1 VALITNNISGSSSN
15 ASKIGVT
22 GSVIIANQPDAT
34 FPPIGTDV
42 VFFVSGSTGG
52 VDKSVFG
59 GDMVVSGAVSLFGDT
74 LQMTGSILVSGNIN
88 LDGVFRGG
96 YKTFA
101 VNDYAHVEGT
111 TTFAADVYTVILSTN
126 TLDNALE
133 VIDASLFNVGDRIAY
148 VYNASG
154 NNNFVHITDVT
165 SVDLMLNAVTASN
178 VVSINS
184 SAFNALALSTGISSS
199 YNPIGTI
206 SIEPPTVGKSILIN
220 LSAVNNTQTFAHAEG
235 SYTMAIGVNSHAE
248 GRKSMAVGSH
258 SHAEGAGTLAYDD
271 GCHAEGIFS
280 RATGYS
286 SHAEGSYTIAEGDYS
301 HAEGYGTL
309 TNGSYAHAEGS
320 YTIAEGDYS
329 HAEGYN
335 TTASGNFGSHAEGS
349 GTTASGSRSHAE
361 GNSTTASGTNS
372 HAEGNGSVASDE
384 NSHAEGNDTLA
395 NNFAAHAEGN
405 QTKATGYAAHAE
417 GDISEATGDTSH
429 AEGVSF
435 ARGDYSH
442 SEGFSTI
449 ASGTYS
455 HVGGLETIASGT
467 AQTVIG
473 QYNLRDNNFSLFV
486 VGNGTADDNANRSD
500 VFRVNQSDV
509 QMTGSVLQRNSGV
522 STIGIMGN
530 DAGVATT
537 RGTDVFLFVSGTI
550 GSRDTTTRGTSLFGG
565 DMVISGTLA
574 AAGDILEVTGS
585 VKATL
590 GLSGSLTRLT
600 DGTSYLKAGTN
611 ISVTTGSN
619 GSVTITNTF
628 VQVDD
633 FFDSTTAGSAYTTGS
648 FAFRGQE
655 SIDSPIDKGNDVFF
669 YVSGSK
675 ASQGTS
681 TVGVAL
687 FGGDLVVSGNLIAQ
701 GDTLEMSGTLK
712 VTEGISGSLTKLDD
726 GTSYLIAG
734 TNMSIVTGSN
744 GAVTISNVFVQT
756 EDFFDSTTAGSVYTT
771 GSFAFRG
778 LESID
783 SPIDKGS
790 DVFFYVSGSGAT
802 KGTSTAGV
810 ALFGGDVV
818 ISGTLYG
825 GSPLKIGSE
834 LQITAGLSGS
844 LTKLTDGT
852 SYLIAGTNIS
862 VVTGSNGSVTI
873 SNTFTQVDDFFD
885 SSTAGALYTTG
896 SVAFRG
902 NETSVNSPDDKGPDV
917 FFYVSGS
924 IGGTGVDDKKALF
937 GGDVVISGSL
947 SLGSGVDLPTGIVNL
962 DGGNPGSATV
972 TNSLVKTTSMIFLTK
987 QANTNTTAGPPVVSA
1002 KSAGTFTITTNFNG
1016 DADPVAFLIIN
1027 PSNS

>member
-1 VALITNNISGSSSN
+1 MALITNNISGSSSN

-101 VNDYAHVEGT
+101 VNDYTHVEGS
-111 TTFAADVYTVILSTN
+111 TTFAADVYTVILGTN

-133 VIDASLFNVGDRIAY
+133 VVDASLFNVGDRIAY

-154 NNNFVHITDVT
+154 NNNFVHIAEVVN
-165 SVDLMLNAVTASN
+165 VDTILNAVTASS

-184 SAFNALALSTGISSS
+184 SAFNALALSSTQVAG
-199 YNPIGTI
+199 YNNIGTI
-206 SIEPPTVGKSILIN
+206 SIEPPTVGQSILIN
-220 LSAVNNTQTFAHAEG
+220 LSANNSETFAHAEG
-235 SYTMAIGVNSHAE
+235 SYTMAIGINSHAE
-248 GRKSMAVGSH
+248 GRKSMAIGVH
-258 SHAEGAGTLAYDD
+258 SHAEGAGTLAYDA
-271 GCHAEGIFS
+271 GCHAEGQFS

-286 SHAEGSYTIAEGDYS
+286 SHAEGGNTIAEGDYS
-301 HAEGYGTL
+301 HAEGYATL
-309 TNGSYAHAEGS
+309 TTVDWSHAEGNYS
-320 YTIAEGDYS
+320 VADGLASHAEGYYTQALGNYS
-329 HAEGYN
+329 HAEGSDTVASGAESHAEGDSTVASGQRSHAEGYQ
-335 TTASGNFGSHAEGS
+335 TTASGNFGSHAEGNNTTAS
-349 GTTASGSRSHAE
+349 GPDSHAEGYGTTASGDSSHAEGDSTTAAGPRSHAE
-361 GNSTTASGTNS
+361 GYQSFADNYAS
-372 HAEGNGSVASDE
+372 
-384 NSHAEGNDTLA
+384 
-395 NNFAAHAEGN
+395 HAEGN

-455 HVGGLETIASGT
+455 HAGGLATIASGS

-473 QYNLRDNNFSLFV
+473 QYNLRDNDFSLFV

-619 GSVTITNTF
+619 GSVTIANTF

-655 SIDSPIDKGNDVFF
+655 SIDSPIDMGNDVFF

-734 TNMSIVTGSN
+734 TNISIVTGSN

-756 EDFFDSTTAGSVYTT
+756 EDFFDSMTAGSVYTT

-783 SPIDKGS
+783 
-790 DVFFYVSGSGAT
+790 
-802 KGTSTAGV
+802 
-810 ALFGGDVV
+810 
-818 ISGTLYG
+818 
-825 GSPLKIGSE
+825 
-834 LQITAGLSGS
+834 
-844 LTKLTDGT
+844 
-852 SYLIAGTNIS
+852 
-862 VVTGSNGSVTI
+862 
-873 SNTFTQVDDFFD
+873 
-885 SSTAGALYTTG
+885 
-896 SVAFRG
+896 
-902 NETSVNSPDDKGPDV
+902 SPDDKGPDV

-947 SLGSGVDLPTGIVNL
+947 SLGSGGDLPTGIVNL

-987 QANTNTTAGPPVVSA
+987 QANTNPTAGPPVVSA

-1016 DADPVAFLIIN
+1016 DADPVAYLIIN